1 LARARLTPVS
11 ATKSAAADLRPA
23 VMPNPHPLLQAALA
37 VVPKALHPRLQHADG
52 RGPTPRFDRDG
63 WLAAGLWLVRRAIS
77 AASLRSADRLALDE
91 QLTLVRQAIAGELD
105 RDRMQRLR
113 ERRARSSRHVA
124 LKAAI
129 WAGNEASWDMIYQ
142 GRPTR
147 AAAACLA
154 RFLVRSQPSEASR
167 LLLDLDALC
176 VHLAALS
183 ACRQQSLDLPAPA
196 LDTPWRGFTR
206 GRPTHYLIRLS
217 TRAMVLLVG
226 YLRDGFQWWEAHIGP
241 EDAVL
246 ACVPDRHFAA
256 AVSALHLSSD
266 SELRSPRKREQIR
279 AAPPSTGCARARPEP

>member
-1 LARARLTPVS
+1 
-11 ATKSAAADLRPA
+11 
-23 VMPNPHPLLQAALA
+23 MPDPHPLLQAALA

-77 AASLRSADRLALDE
+77 AATSLRSADRLALDE

-154 RFLVRSQPSEASR
+154 RFLVRTQPSEASR
-167 LLLDLDALC
+167 LLADLDALC
-176 VHLAALS
+176 VHQAALT
-183 ACRQQSLDLPAPA
+183 ACRQQSLDLPTPA
-196 LDTPWRGFTR
+196 LDTPWRGFSR
-206 GRPTHYLIRLS
+206 GRLTHHLIRL
-217 TRAMVLLVG
+217 ANQDMVLLVG
-226 YLRDGFQWWEAHIGP
+226 YIRDGFQWWEAHVGP
-241 EDAVL
+241 RDVVL

-256 AVSALHLSSD
+256 AVATLLKA
-266 SELRSPRKREQIR
+266 ESPEK
-279 AAPPSTGCARARPEP
+279 PP